1 MMKKIF
7 SLALVLMVLTSCFN
21 NNEKKAK
28 KLIKEH
34 LKATMNDY
42 SSYEP
47 MVFSTLDTSFSKVV
61 NSPTYKSLIDQYEA
75 TEKDIKYWENI
86 LEEVN
91 SRNMIYGRIVDR
103 RGTFIKESILPDGEA
118 DLYKLLKEID
128 SVRLHFEP
136 KFIGYQMTH
145 QFRGANAF
153 GGKIIGMM
161 TFYFDKEITTV
172 IDVVDLNEKL
182 RNIPE

>member
-1 MMKKIF
+1 MKKIF
-7 SLALVLMVLTSCFN
+7 LLAIVILLVTSCIN
-21 NNEKKAK
+21 NNERKAK

-61 NSPTYKSLIDQYEA
+61 NSPTYKSLIYQYEA
-75 TEKDIKYWENI
+75 AEKDKNYWENK
-86 LEEVN
+86 LEEIN
-91 SRNMIYGRIVDR
+91 SKNMIYGRIIDQ
-103 RGTFIKESILPDGEA
+103 RGPFIKESLIPDYEV
-118 DLYKLLKEID
+118 DCLKLLKEID
-128 SVRLHFEP
+128 SVKSHFKP
-136 KFIGYQMTH
+136 NFIGYQMTH
-145 QFRGANAF
+145 QFRGSNAF

-161 TFYFDKEITTV
+161 AFYFDKEITTV

>member
-1 MMKKIF
+1 MKKIL
-7 SLALVLMVLTSCFN
+7 SLTFVLLLITSCVN
-21 NNEKKAK
+21 NNERKAK

-42 SSYEP
+42 SSYES
-47 MVFSTLDTSFSKVV
+47 MAFFTLDTSFSKVV
-61 NSPTYKSLIDQYEA
+61 NDPTFKSLISQHEDA
-75 TEKDIKYWENI
+75 EKERKYWENK
-86 LEEVN
+86 LEEIDN
-91 SRNMIYGRIVDR
+91 RNKVYGRIVDK
-103 RGTFIKESILPDGEA
+103 RGPFIKETILSQYEA
-118 DLYKLLKEID
+118 DCLNLSKEID
-128 SVRLHFEP
+128 SVRSHFKP
-136 KFIGYQMTH
+136 NFIGYQMTH
-145 QFRGANAF
+145 EFRGANAF